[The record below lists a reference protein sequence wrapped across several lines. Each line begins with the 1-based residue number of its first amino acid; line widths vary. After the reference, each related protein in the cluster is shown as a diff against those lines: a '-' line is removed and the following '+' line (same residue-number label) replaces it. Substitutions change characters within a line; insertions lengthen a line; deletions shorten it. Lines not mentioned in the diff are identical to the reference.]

1 MQRSWSLV
9 CSRCTSFGFHFPH
22 CKLSLRSVD
31 TKQEK
36 EKKTKKM
43 KGPTPKILF
52 ENHRVC
58 VSDIRLQ
65 KGEAYS
71 RVMKFPTVR
80 WQVDEGIDKS
90 IGRVAD
96 KQVFFQDPD
105 TSCDLCNAAVD
116 DDSVFRQ
123 VWFELKQP
131 PRRSEE
137 QTKEILK
144 RAIYTTDVGTEL
156 LFENRWCRVWDF
168 K

>member
-1 MQRSWSLV
+1 
-9 CSRCTSFGFHFPH
+9 
-22 CKLSLRSVD
+22 
-31 TKQEK
+31 
-36 EKKTKKM
+36 M

-105 TSCDLCNAAVD
+105 TSCDLCNAAVG